1 LDAGAAGLN
10 DGALGLAAIDYTIV
24 AAYLIGVMVVGTW
37 FGRFVR
43 SPADLFLAGKGL
55 PFWAIGM
62 SIVGSDIGATDFI
75 AVAGGTYRFGLAQAN
90 FDWIGSM
97 PALLVAGF
105 LFVPFY
111 WRSGVYTIPEF
122 LGRRYNEAVRFTLA
136 LSWGLI
142 LVINLAIMLY
152 ATSVLLR
159 GLMGWNPLFSI
170 WLTVVVIG
178 LYTTSGGLGAVV
190 MTDVLQVCV
199 MFVGGSALAIRA
211 VHEAGGLA
219 AMRDA
224 VLARGPAYAQHFTL
238 FLPHDTTTP
247 FPWTGIL
254 LGLGIVLSTAYFS
267 GNQQIVQR
275 ALGARSEW
283 DAKAGV
289 VLAGLFKLFIP
300 LLVAIP
306 GLAALVLLPELVRPD
321 DAVPS
326 LMRMLLPPGLRGL
339 MFAAF
344 VAALMANVD
353 AATNSASTL
362 WTQDVLVRL
371 HHAVTRRDLAA
382 GRVLLIGRLLSAGFL
397 ISAALIAPDIERR
410 FGNIYTAIQTM
421 FSYVQGPSL
430 AILLLGVL
438 WRRATAWGGLAGLV
452 SGVGLAFVLNLESMA
467 GIFHSSDPY
476 LFVAW
481 WSFVL
486 ALIVTVVV
494 SLATPPERPEKIRG
508 LVVGEMR
515 RDPALQLALE
525 RRIARLAPARAVA
538 GGDLRGASG

>member
-1 LDAGAAGLN
+1 LN
-10 DGALGLAAIDYTIV
+10 DGAFGLDAIDYTIV
-24 AAYLIGVMVVGTW
+24 IAYLLGVLVAGTY
-37 FGRFVR
+37 FSRFVK

-75 AVAGGTYRFGLAQAN
+75 AVAGGTYRYGLAQAN
-90 FDWIGSM
+90 FDWLGSM
-97 PALLVAGF
+97 PALLIAGF

-122 LGRRYNEAVRFTLA
+122 LGRRYNEGVRFALA
-136 LSWGLI
+136 LCWGLI
-142 LVINLAIMLY
+142 LVTNLAIMLY

-159 GLMGWNPLFSI
+159 SLMGWSPLFSI

-178 LYTTSGGLGAVV
+178 CYTIGGGLGAVV

-199 MFVGGSALAIRA
+199 MFVGGAALAIRA
-211 VHEAGGLA
+211 VWEAGGLG

-224 VLARGPAYAQHFTL
+224 VLARGPEYSQHFTL
-238 FLPHDTTTP
+238 FLPHDTETP

-254 LGLGIVLSTAYFS
+254 LGLGVVLSTAYFS

-306 GLAALVLLPELVRPD
+306 GLAALVLLPELATPD

-326 LMRMLLPPGLRGL
+326 LMRVLLPPGLRGL

-344 VAALMANVD
+344 VAALMSNVD

-362 WTQDVLVRL
+362 WTQDVLVRI
-371 HHAVTRRDLAA
+371 HHRFTRRDLAPK
-382 GRVLLIGRLLSAGFL
+382 RVLLLGRTLSAVFL
-397 ISAALIAPDIERR
+397 VSAAFLAPDIERR
-410 FGNIYTAIQTM
+410 FGNIYTAIQSM
-421 FSYVQGPSL
+421 FSLVQGPSL

-452 SGVGLAFVLNLESMA
+452 SGVALAFTLNLDSMA
-467 GIFHSSDPY
+467 GIFHSSEPY

-486 ALIVTVVV
+486 ALVVTVVV
-494 SLATPPERPEKIRG
+494 SLMTPPEPAEKIRG

-515 RDPALQLALE
+515 RDPALQGVLE
-525 RRIARLAPARAVA
+525 RRMAAIGAVREVKA
-538 GGDLRGASG
+538 

>member
-1 LDAGAAGLN
+1 MN
-10 DGALGLAAIDYTIV
+10 DGAFGLAAIDYTIV
-24 AAYLIGVMVVGTW
+24 IAYLLGVLVAGTY
-37 FGRFVR
+37 FGKFVR

-75 AVAGGTYRFGLAQAN
+75 AVAGGTYRYGLAQAN
-90 FDWIGSM
+90 FDWLGSM
-97 PALLVAGF
+97 PALLIAGF

-122 LGRRYNEAVRFTLA
+122 LGRRYNEAVRFALA
-136 LSWGLI
+136 LCWGLI
-142 LVINLAIMLY
+142 LVTNLAIMLY

-159 GLMGWNPLFSI
+159 SLMGWSPLFSI

-178 LYTTSGGLGAVV
+178 CYTIGGGLGAVV

-199 MFVGGSALAIRA
+199 MFVGGAALAIRA
-211 VHEAGGLA
+211 VWEAGGLA
-219 AMRDA
+219 AMRAA
-224 VLARGPAYAQHFTL
+224 VLARGPEYSQHFTL
-238 FLPHDTTTP
+238 FLPHDTATP

-289 VLAGLFKLFIP
+289 VLAGLLKLFIP

-306 GLAALVLLPELVRPD
+306 GLAALVLLPELLTPD

-326 LMRMLLPPGLRGL
+326 LMRVLLPPGLRGL

-344 VAALMANVD
+344 VAALMSNVD

-362 WTQDVLVRL
+362 WTQDVFVRI
-371 HHAVTRRDLAA
+371 HRHATGRDLAPK
-382 GRVLLIGRLLSAGFL
+382 RVLLLGRSLSAAFL
-397 ISAALIAPDIERR
+397 VSAAFLAPDIERR
-410 FGNIYTAIQTM
+410 FGNIYTAIQSM
-421 FSYVQGPSL
+421 FSLVQGPSL

-452 SGVGLAFVLNLESMA
+452 SGVELAFTLNLDSMA
-467 GIFHSSDPY
+467 GIFHSSEP
-476 LFVAW
+476 
-481 WSFVL
+481 
-486 ALIVTVVV
+486 
-494 SLATPPERPEKIRG
+494 
-508 LVVGEMR
+508 
-515 RDPALQLALE
+515 
-525 RRIARLAPARAVA
+525 
-538 GGDLRGASG
+538 